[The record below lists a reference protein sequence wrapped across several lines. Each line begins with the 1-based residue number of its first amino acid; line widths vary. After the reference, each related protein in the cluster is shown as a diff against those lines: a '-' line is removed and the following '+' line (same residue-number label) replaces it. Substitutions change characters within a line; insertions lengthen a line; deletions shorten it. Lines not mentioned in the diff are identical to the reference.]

1 MVNTRSSAGSSP
13 ALTTKKLENMAT
25 RSRIAIENEDGTVTS
40 IYCHFDGYV
49 EHNGMILQEHY
60 NERSKVEALIALGDL
75 SYLDAN
81 IEPTG
86 KHTFNDPEEGVTV
99 AYHRD
104 RGEPL
109 NQIIHYRGVESF
121 FTGDYEMHGY
131 CFTKEGKW
139 LVASYGGE
147 TKDLKSALEEI
158 GK

>member
-1 MVNTRSSAGSSP
+1 
-13 ALTTKKLENMAT
+13 MAT

-40 IYCHFDGYV
+40 IYCHWDGYV
-49 EHNGMILQEHY
+49 DHNGMILQEHY
-60 NERSKVEALIALGDL
+60 NERSKVETLIALGDI

-86 KHTFNDPEEGVTV
+86 KHTFNDPEESVTV

-109 NQIIHYRGVESF
+109 NQITHNQGVEQF
-121 FTGDYEMHGY
+121 FTNEYEEYGY

-139 LVASYGGE
+139 LVASYGGK
-147 TKDLKSALEEI
+147 TKDLKSVLEEI

>member
-1 MVNTRSSAGSSP
+1 
-13 ALTTKKLENMAT
+13 MAT

-40 IYCHFDGYV
+40 IYCHWDGYV
-49 EHNGMILQEHY
+49 DRNGRVLQEHY
-60 NERSKVEALIALGDL
+60 NERSKVEALIALGDI
-75 SYLDAN
+75 SYLDVD

-86 KHTFNDPEEGVTV
+86 KHTFDDPEKGVTV

-109 NQIIHYRGVESF
+109 NQITHYRGVEQF
-121 FTGDYEMHGY
+121 FTGGYEMHGY